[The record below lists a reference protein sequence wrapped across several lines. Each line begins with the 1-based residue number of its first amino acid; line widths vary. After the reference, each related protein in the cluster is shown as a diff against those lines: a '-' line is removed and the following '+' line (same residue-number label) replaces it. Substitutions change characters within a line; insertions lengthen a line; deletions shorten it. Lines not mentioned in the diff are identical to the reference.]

1 MKHLLMPGGLVPLSC
16 LLAVLLLAGSQLP
29 AADTDPLAD
38 LLVRKGVISSEEA
51 SSLKGES
58 QPALAELLV
67 RKGIITRTEAENLD
81 RPNGP
86 DEAGPLH
93 TKPAASPDPGKAM
106 TGNLPLKRDPVVTS
120 SINLSLYGYV
130 KLDAIYDSQ
139 RTNNGN
145 QARFVLPESG
155 QGDDDVFSLTARQT
169 RLGLRVSAPVRDD
182 WEANGRIEI
191 DFYGSGGENAA
202 EPRTRLAY
210 LSLNNGNWEFL
221 AGQDYDTWNM
231 VLPKTNNF
239 ATGGFHGTLW
249 SRRAQARATRTWS
262 LGERSA
268 LAGSIGMARNVGL
281 EDIDNAGD
289 GLDGGEDSGLPIFQ
303 WNLLYS
309 TGLEAGEARFSVGGQ
324 YGEEEVERSLTDRD
338 ADFITSMLMLS
349 FDVPLTP
356 ALGLS
361 GAAWAG
367 ENLGGFQG
375 GIGQRINLLRNTE
388 IAATGGWLQARY
400 KTGQDLLFNLAVG
413 MDNPEDSDLNQGG
426 RSRNTTLSANVFW
439 NFLPSTTWILEY
451 QYLKT
456 RYRQSANASNNRW
469 QSALLM
475 KF

>member
-1 MKHLLMPGGLVPLSC
+1 MKRLLKLTRLPL
-16 LLAVLLLAGSQLP
+16 LPIFLALLLLNGSQLP
-29 AADTDPLAD
+29 AADTAPLVD

-51 SSLKGES
+51 SSLRGENE
-58 QPALAELLV
+58 PALADLLV
-67 RKGIITRTEAENLD
+67 HKGIITRAEAENLA
-81 RPNGP
+81 RPEGP
-86 DEAGPLH
+86 ERKGRLNA
-93 TKPAASPDPGKAM
+93 KPASSTDAGKAM
-106 TGNLPLKRDPVVTS
+106 TGNLPLKRVPAVTS
-120 SINLSLYGYV
+120 SIDLSLYGYV

-139 RTNNGN
+139 RANNGN
-145 QARFVLPESG
+145 QARFVLPDSG

-169 RLGLRVSAPVRDD
+169 RLGLRISAPVRDE
-182 WEANGRIEI
+182 WKANGRLEI
-191 DFYGSGGENAA
+191 DFYGSGGENAG

-210 LSLNNGNWEFL
+210 LSLNNGTWEFL

-262 LGERSA
+262 LDDGSA
-268 LAGSIGMARNVGL
+268 LAGSLGIARNVGL
-281 EDIDNAGD
+281 EDIDNVGD

-303 WNLLYS
+303 WNLLYT
-309 TGLEAGEARFSVGGQ
+309 TGLETGKARFSIGGQ
-324 YGEEEVERSLTDRD
+324 YGEEEVERSPTDRE
-338 ADFITSMLMLS
+338 ADFITSMLMAS
-349 FDVPLTP
+349 FDFPLTP

-361 GAAWAG
+361 GAVWTG

-388 IAATGGWLQARY
+388 IAASGGWLQAHL
-400 KTGQDLLFNLAVG
+400 QAHEDLLFNLSYG
-413 MDNPEDSDLNQGG
+413 IDNPVDSDLNRGG
-426 RSRNTTLSANVFW
+426 RSRNSTLYANVFW
-439 NFLPSTTWILEY
+439 NFLPSTSWILEY

-456 RYRQSANASNNRW
+456 DYKESASASNNRW